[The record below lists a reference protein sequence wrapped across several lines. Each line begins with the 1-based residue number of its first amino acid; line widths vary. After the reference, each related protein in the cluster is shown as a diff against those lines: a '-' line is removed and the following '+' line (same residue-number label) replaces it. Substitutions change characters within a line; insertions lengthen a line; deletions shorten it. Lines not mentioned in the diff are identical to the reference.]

1 MGRSFSATAWWALQA
16 ETLVTAASSA
26 GSRRPITNKRESDG
40 VSAHEFSRRT
50 GLGLNTASRLR
61 AGKRFR
67 PTAQTILASE
77 REFGWPVAEQVGAVV
92 EGRYTRE
99 INERVFQTEEGAA

>member
-1 MGRSFSATAWWALQA
+1 MA
-16 ETLVTAASSA
+16 
-26 GSRRPITNKRESDG
+26 

-61 AGKRFR
+61 AGKRSR
-67 PTAQTILASE
+67 PTAQTMLANE
-77 REFGWPVAEQVGAVV
+77 RSSARRLPSRSVPLA
-92 EGRYTRE
+92 EGRYTLE